1 MGIGEWLH
9 PGWLTEQFERLVEL
23 SGLLPIRLQDLRHVA
38 ASLML
43 DVDVEIVSEALG
55 HSDSRITRDIYQS
68 VMPEAARD
76 AAEATVAMAP
86 RRTTRPVQAVP
97 DPVEPEVEQV
107 QGQTDGHAMGT
118 QEGAKIIAFRPRLV
132 RAQEKAL
139 VRCYMTRASLEPP
152 SGFEPETYA
161 LRVVR
166 S

>member
-43 DVDVEIVSEALG
+43 AADVDVDVEIVSEALG

-68 VMPEAARD
+68 VMPKAARD

-97 DPVEPEVEQV
+97 EPVEPEVEAEVEQV

-132 RAQEKAL
+132 RA
-139 VRCYMTRASLEPP
+139 
-152 SGFEPETYA
+152 
-161 LRVVR
+161 
-166 S
+166 